1 MVALVRRL
9 HERPKLDEECPAWA
23 RDLMPLSEQEQGLGV
38 PCDRIPPE
46 TLEALH
52 YFFPAPVPPKR
63 ERRSAEHS
71 ESKKYARTCGLAVF
85 LACLPYAL
93 ARQLDLFADTEGL
106 LRGEIAVL
114 SLRKLADLAK
124 KVGMSYDRVQ
134 RWMTLLVTL
143 GFIWRFRDGKRTLY
157 VIPLTAYT
165 PRPSAEGVRNK
176 LTALIHS
183 QFVEVEQ
190 DDGQVVRVDRNPE
203 FTNLLLEIRTRF
215 ELRYQLAPSLDLDLL
230 EDPAW
235 EKTLRDLQQALPGLT
250 RDQLYTIVPIVVGHL
265 LQQQGGAGKDRHF
278 VLKRNVM
285 ESTMSIE
292 ITSDGEQAGGSLE
305 AQLPVSVPSSGPGK
319 DRAPAAPRGKVYR
332 PNPKRSSATAPGS
345 ATKKKC
351 SATEST
357 FDGQL
362 SHSTANTTDPDVVQT
377 PTHDRVSAK
386 GHQAD
391 AKSRFDQQIDVKS
404 RFDQKHTPTTEA
416 LHDASPTDP
425 ELHSNHTA
433 SGSNLPLPGGRSL
446 TLTLG
451 SPAQQDHRQ
460 DEEHKDAKVVPEQEQ
475 KATQESWKAPAAE
488 VARILADEKSLK
500 FYESVFR
507 QAKDEQLVRAVFLKT
522 LHQGKNGGFTRS
534 GGAYFKF
541 MWEQWRVYRT
551 YAAACAKW
559 NHWGNQ
565 RDPKGIPP
573 NIQKLVSLYEHDS
586 YTQVASYV
594 GYSVVQAE
602 LESSPPQNVRQTM
615 TLAQAEELVE
625 ALHGYARWY
634 LRDPQIYQEPA
645 YGPDTYM
652 VDVLWPN
659 GEVAV
664 LATCDDWVDIHQRML
679 TLPQHID
686 AWFEAERVRHLQ
698 EGASSENG
706 MSAREREDCVRTALA
721 MYAYYGQDATSL
733 FWEDLVALGKPLL
746 GKRVESVAEEAV
758 PEGPAS
764 ILIEKGKLYVRM
776 DDGDLVSLDAYQR
789 AYVSRQVEERQ
800 EEQAYTEE
808 GARAVL
814 RAELLLGLHIGVLR
828 TFGLSVYR
836 TLVAGTAEAER
847 ELPHAVAPEEG
858 QALNA
863 VSGMPLAE
871 AWQYL
876 RRLQRVLEPRFYQ
889 IRWRPVG
896 PRTCCIVVESRLSG
910 QAYTYHCADQIEQA
924 LAELSV
930 QEAEEACVN

>member
-23 RDLMPLSEQEQGLGV
+23 RDLMPLSEQEQGLGIPYDRV
-38 PCDRIPPE
+38 PQE

-52 YFFPAPVPPKR
+52 YFFPAPVAPKR
-63 ERRSAEHS
+63 QRRSAEHS

-93 ARQLDLFADTEGL
+93 AKQLDLFADTEGL
-106 LRGEIAVL
+106 LKGEIAVL

-157 VIPLTAYT
+157 VIPLTAYA

-183 QFVEVEQ
+183 QFGEVEQ

-203 FTNLLLEIRTRF
+203 FTNLLLETRTRF

-235 EKTLRDLQQALPGLT
+235 EKTLRDLEQAIPGLT
-250 RDQLYTIVPIVVGHL
+250 RDQLYTVVPIVVGHL

-278 VLKRNVM
+278 VLKRNVI
-285 ESTMSIE
+285 ESTVSIE
-292 ITSDGEQAGGSLE
+292 VTSDGEQAGGSLQ
-305 AQLPVSVPSSGPGK
+305 AQLP
-319 DRAPAAPRGKVYR
+319 
-332 PNPKRSSATAPGS
+332 GS
-345 ATKKKC
+345 ASKKC

-357 FDGQL
+357 FDSQL
-362 SHSTANTTDPDVVQT
+362 SHSTANIADPDVVQA
-377 PTHDRVSAK
+377 PAHDRASGKDHQISGK
-386 GHQAD
+386 G
-391 AKSRFDQQIDVKS
+391 RFDQEIDVKS
-404 RFDQKHTPTTEA
+404 RFDQKDTPTTEA
-416 LHDASPTDP
+416 WRDASPAAP
-425 ELHSNHTA
+425 ELHGNHAA
-433 SGSNLPLPGGRSL
+433 SGPNLPLPGGRSL

-460 DEEHKDAKVVPEQEQ
+460 DEKHKDAKAASEQER
-475 KATQESWKAPAAE
+475 KATEESWKAPAAE
-488 VARILADEKSLK
+488 IARILADEKSQK

-534 GGAYFKF
+534 AGAYFKF

-573 NIQKLVSLYEHDS
+573 NIQKLMSLYEHDS
-586 YTQVASYV
+586 YPQIASYM
-594 GYSVVQAE
+594 GYSLPQVE
-602 LESSPPQNVRQTM
+602 LESSPSQNVRQTM

-625 ALHGYARWY
+625 ALRGYASWY

-659 GEVAV
+659 GQVAV
-664 LATCDDWVDIHQRML
+664 FATCDDWVDIHQQML
-679 TLPQHID
+679 TLPQQID

-706 MSAREREDCVRTALA
+706 MSAQEREDCVRTALA
-721 MYAYYGQDATSL
+721 MYAYYGHDATSL
-733 FWEDLVALGKPLL
+733 SWEDLVVLGRPLL
-746 GKRVESVAEEAV
+746 GKRVESVGEETV

-764 ILIEKGKLYVRM
+764 ILIEEGKLYVRL
-776 DDGDLVSLDAYQR
+776 DDGDLVSLDGYQR

-836 TLVAGTAEAER
+836 TLVAGTAEAEG
-847 ELPHAVAPEEG
+847 ELPHAVAPEES
-858 QALNA
+858 QAVNA

-889 IRWRPVG
+889 IRWRPIG

-910 QAYTYHCADQIEQA
+910 QSYTYHCANQIEQA

-930 QEAEEACVN
+930 QEAEETCVS